1 MTFNESLY
9 KVFLFSR
16 QEAERLGND
25 SVAPEHLLLG
35 LLRLEECR
43 GVKVLEACG
52 VEVKELKAS
61 IENQV
66 RGSVGAMSDVLSL
79 TKQAERVKNMAE
91 LEARQCKAE
100 EADTEHLLLAILKDG
115 NSIAAVELNKVGANY
130 DTVRQKLKE
139 GYDTTTTQSMF
150 VRDEDDDEDD
160 EPGFFSGSHS
170 QDTGTQHHEAPGK
183 TDTPALDSFGS
194 DLTKAAMDNRLDPI
208 VGRDKETERLI
219 QILSRRKKNNPVLI
233 GEPGVGKSAIVE
245 GLALRIAQRRVSRV
259 LYNKRI
265 ISLDMASLVA
275 GTKYRGQFE
284 ERVKAILR
292 ELAEHPEVIL
302 FIDEIHTIVGAGN
315 TTGSLDA
322 ANMLKPALAR
332 GELQCIGAT
341 TLNEYRTSIEKDGA
355 LERRFQKI
363 LVEPT
368 SKEETLVILQNL
380 QDRYEQ
386 HHNVRYT
393 PEALE
398 ACVKYTDR
406 YVTDRCFPDKAIDA
420 LDEAGARVHVTTVG
434 VPQHIE
440 EMEKIIAQKEEEK
453 LAVLSEQKY
462 EIAVALRDEIK
473 QMKSELDAAMTQ
485 WEEEN
490 QHAPEP
496 VTADNIADVVASLSG
511 VPVQKMAESESVRL
525 KKMAPTLK
533 ESVIGQDEA
542 INNLVKCIQRNRI
555 GLKDP
560 NRPIGSFIFLG
571 PTGVGKTHLAKK
583 LAEQMFGSQDALI
596 RVDMSEYMEKFS
608 VSRLIGAPPGYVG
621 YEEGGQLTEK
631 VRRKPYSIIL
641 LDEIEKAHHDVFNLL
656 LQVLDEG
663 HLTDSLGRKID
674 FKNTVIIMTS
684 NVGTRQLKEFGRSVG
699 YMNTLDTSTGM
710 NSTYSRGILQ
720 KALEK
725 TFAPE
730 FLNRIDEVIIFDQLS
745 QESIRK
751 IIDLELQGL
760 LQRTGELGY
769 DIRLSE
775 EAKDFIATKGYDV
788 QYGARPL
795 RRAIQKYVEDPL
807 ADIILDDEKNGNILT
822 FNKKEDELECII
834 TDK

>member
-160 EPGFFSGSHS
+160 EPGFFSGSHN

-233 GEPGVGKSAIVE
+233 GEPGVGKSALVE

-807 ADIILDDEKNGNILT
+807 ADIILDDEKKGNILT

>member
-25 SVAPEHLLLG
+25 YVSPEHFLLG
-35 LLRLEECR
+35 LLRMEECQGSKILEEC
-43 GVKVLEACG
+43 GIQT
-52 VEVKELKAS
+52 KELKTS

-66 RGSVGAMSDVLSL
+66 RGGSAPVSDFLSL
-79 TKQAERVKNMAE
+79 TKQAERVKNMTE
-91 LEARQCKAE
+91 LEAMQCKAE

-115 NSIAAVELNKVGANY
+115 NSLAAVELNKMGANY
-130 DTVRQKLKE
+130 ETIRNKINNQLN
-139 GYDTTTTQSMF
+139 TNNTQAMF
-150 VRDEDDDEDD
+150 VRDEDDEEEDA
-160 EPGFFSGSHS
+160 PLFSGGDNKATS
-170 QDTGTQHHEAPGK
+170 TQQHDAPVK

-194 DLTKAAMDNRLDPI
+194 DLTKAAADNRLDPV
-208 VGRDKETERLI
+208 VGREKETERLI

-245 GLALRIAQRRVSRV
+245 GLALRIAQRKVSRV

-284 ERVKAILR
+284 ERIKTILR

-341 TLNEYRTSIEKDGA
+341 TLDEYRTSIEKDGA

-368 SKEETLVILQNL
+368 TKEETMQILLNL

-386 HHNVRYT
+386 HHNVHYT
-393 PEALE
+393 PEAIE
-398 ACVKYTDR
+398 ACVKYADR
-406 YVTDRCFPDKAIDA
+406 YITDRCFPDKAIDVM
-420 LDEAGARVHVTTVG
+420 DEAGARVHVTTVG
-434 VPQHIE
+434 VPHHIE
-440 EMEKIIAQKEEEK
+440 EMEKSIALKEEEK
-453 LAVLSEQKY
+453 LAVLAEQKY

-473 QMKSELDAAMTQ
+473 SMKAELDAAMKQ
-485 WEEEN
+485 WEDEN
-490 QHAPEP
+490 QREPEP
-496 VTADNIADVVASLSG
+496 VTADNIADVVAVLSG
-511 VPVQKMAESESVRL
+511 IPVQRMAESESARL
-525 KKMAPTLK
+525 KKMAPALK
-533 ESVIGQDEA
+533 EQVIGQDEA

-583 LAEQMFGSQDALI
+583 LAELMFGSQDALI

-663 HLTDSLGRKID
+663 HLSDSLGRRID
-674 FKNTVIIMTS
+674 FKNTVVIMTS
-684 NVGTRQLKEFGRSVG
+684 NVGTRQLKDFGRSIG
-699 YMNTLDTSTGM
+699 YMNTYETSTGM
-710 NSTYSRGILQ
+710 NTTYSRGILQ

-730 FLNRIDEVIIFDQLS
+730 FLNRIDDVIIFDQLS
-745 QESIRK
+745 QESIRQ

-760 LQRTGELGY
+760 LQRTAELGY
-769 DIRLSE
+769 DIRLTD
-775 EAKDFIATKGYDV
+775 EAKDFIAAKGYDV

-795 RRAIQKYVEDPL
+795 RRAIQKYIEDPL
-807 ADIILDDEKNGNILT
+807 ADIILDDEQQATVLT
-822 FNKKEDELECII
+822 FQKKEDELECVI

>member
-440 EMEKIIAQKEEEK
+440 EMEKIIVQKEEEK

-699 YMNTLDTSTGM
+699 YMNTLDTLTGM

-807 ADIILDDEKNGNILT
+807 ADIILDDEKKGNILT

>member
-160 EPGFFSGSHS
+160 EPGFFSGSHN

-807 ADIILDDEKNGNILT
+807 ADIILDDEKKGNILT

>member
-393 PEALE
+393 HEALE

-807 ADIILDDEKNGNILT
+807 ADIILDDEKKGSTLT

>member
-170 QDTGTQHHEAPGK
+170 QDTGTHQHEAPGK

-292 ELAEHPEVIL
+292 ELSEHPEVIL

-542 INNLVKCIQRNRI
+542 INNLVKCIQRNHI

-807 ADIILDDEKNGNILT
+807 ADIILDDEKKGNTLT